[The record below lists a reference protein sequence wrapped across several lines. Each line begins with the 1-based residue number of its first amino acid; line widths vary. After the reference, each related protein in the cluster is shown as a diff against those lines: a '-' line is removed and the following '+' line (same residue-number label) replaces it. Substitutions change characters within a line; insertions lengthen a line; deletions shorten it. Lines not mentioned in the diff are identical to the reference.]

1 MKRKSKAIL
10 STLAAMTL
18 AMSSCPGILPEAS
31 PLPSISLVAEAA
43 ATKYYKVN
51 VTGGT
56 LSNGK
61 TSGSAK
67 ESQYITVTADAAP
80 EGKKFSHWERNG
92 QEASTDSTY
101 SFRMPSSAVNLEAVF
116 VDEEKYIYPGGRA
129 IIESAKSN
137 KTTGKLTFT
146 AALNIPSD
154 CTFVKGG
161 LVATNDHNVGSAVSA
176 YTATYV
182 KLATKGTEKTKS
194 LKYTWTK
201 GSVTEDQIWY
211 VRAYLV
217 YKDADGEEITVY
229 GDCVKYGLNGD
240 MSNENGAFFDE
251 TTGIMTLKG
260 HVTDYDIR
268 YYKYNSNLTE
278 IYAEPGTVLPE
289 SCDSLFS
296 STSAKKIDISN
307 ADTSN
312 AKDMQYMFAW
322 NYSLEELNV
331 SGIDT
336 SNVTNMR
343 YMFASCSKLETLDLS
358 SFDTSNVE
366 NMEYM
371 FYYSSNLKS
380 IDVSNFD
387 TGNVTTMYEMFYYC
401 PSLEELDVSDW
412 DTSNVTDM
420 SSMFYYNQKL
430 TDIDISG
437 WDLSSL
443 ENAYYM
449 FYECESISSV
459 DLECFDLS
467 NLESASYMFGYCKN
481 LKTVKF
487 GEATR
492 SNLRWINGMFFGC
505 ESLES
510 ADISDLDI
518 SSVTSLYGM
527 FCNCKQL
534 TSIDISSF
542 DTGNVTDMS
551 SMFASC
557 SSLESID
564 FGDFDTSNVKD
575 MSYMFSDCNSLE
587 DLDLSSFDTSNV
599 TDMLFMFAGCK
610 KLESLDLNSFDTSSV
625 TKMGEMFFGCASLKG
640 LDLRSFDTSNVI
652 NMEGMFCFCSNLENL
667 DISSFNTS
675 KVTKMR
681 EMFRGCTVLP
691 YVNLSSFDM
700 SNVTNYT
707 DMFSASPLLLANCN
721 SYYAQYLTKGYQTT
735 IRTIFTPSENAK
747 TVIVSVGDRSE
758 EFNIEDIPDYSYS
771 PDKKDLSYS
780 FVSNRTKSTDYFR
793 IKVLDA
799 EGRTLPFNN
808 SYGKPYSYCTSE
820 CSLSDITRNIY
831 RVTKVV
837 GDQSTYT
844 DYNTA
849 KSHPMDKMLLGDMT
863 LPEGYK
869 LVGWEVKCSAWSEDY
884 SSIYT
889 LTDNRSFWTY
899 LDTTGDTTFTA
910 ILAEKEHTVP
920 VTLPLNTPTA
930 GHYEYD
936 DYDLFAFTA
945 EEAGTYVFTP
955 DSPKFIFANLYA
967 DAEMQDFIVSNNNGN
982 GYGKF
987 RVQVDLEKG
996 QTVYLRP
1003 VGNNVVTDIFDY
1015 TVNVRKM
1022 RDEPVKTF
1030 TLALDGT
1037 ETGHYEDCEE
1047 YDIFSFT
1054 AEEDGVYLFTGENTE
1069 GGICGELYNDA
1080 ELTDSISSYYGDSG
1094 PFTIRAELTAGQTV
1108 YLRPTGY
1115 NSYESCDYTVSIA
1128 KKVIVAREAIALT
1141 LDTETEGNFEDI
1153 DDYDRFSF
1161 TAEEDGTYIFKGTT
1175 SQMRDI
1181 YGYLYSDEAMTES
1194 FDIDGGYPSWTDYY
1208 VYFTIRVDLT
1218 AGQTVYLKPAIDDGN
1233 GSCDYTVSVKKWEL
1247 DAIEMTLDTPIPG
1260 HFENSDEFDSFS
1272 FTAPSEGTYIFTSDC
1287 YYDTFGYLFSDEG
1300 LKEMLALN
1308 DDDGGN
1314 GQFRIEYYLE
1324 EGQTVYLLPI
1334 RYNWG
1339 DSCDYTVTVEKCLE
1353 PLDIYSIEE
1362 LDATISID
1370 PAKESE
1376 KTNFSCNSST
1386 AYVKI
1391 DGYDT
1396 VDDSSVT
1403 VTYGIDLELDPN
1415 EAEYEI
1421 VLYDGSGNG
1430 IISVNNYSLVKSVN
1444 FTVFS
1449 DCAYIKITRLD
1460 GEAIGNAT
1468 IEYTYLG
1475 RYSSGDYR

>member
-1 MKRKSKAIL
+1 MKRKSKAII
-10 STLAAMTL
+10 SALAAMTVAL
-18 AMSSCPGILPEAS
+18 SSCPGILPET
-31 PLPSISLVAEAA
+31 LPMPSTALVAEAA
-43 ATKYYKVN
+43 TRYYKVN

-67 ESQYITVTADAAP
+67 ESQYITVTADTAP

-92 QEASTDSTY
+92 QEASTEPTY
-101 SFRMPSSAVNLEAVF
+101 SFRMPGSAVNLEAVF

-129 IIESAKSN
+129 IIESANANKS
-137 KTTGKLTFT
+137 TRKLTFS

-161 LVATNDHNVGSAVSA
+161 LVATNDNNVGSAVST

-182 KLATKGTEKTKS
+182 KQATKGTAKTKS

-201 GSVTEDQIWY
+201 GNVTEDQIWY

-229 GDCVKYGLNGD
+229 SDCVKYGLNGD

-251 TTGIMTLKG
+251 TTGVMTLRG

-412 DTSNVTDM
+412 DTSNVTNM
-420 SSMFYYNQKL
+420 AYMFYHNQKL
-430 TDIDISG
+430 TDIDISS

-449 FYECESISSV
+449 FYECESITSV
-459 DLECFDLS
+459 DLEGFDLS

-481 LKTVKF
+481 LKTVKL

-510 ADISDLDI
+510 VDISDLDT
-518 SSVTSLYGM
+518 SSVSSLYGM

-557 SSLESID
+557 LSLESID

-587 DLDLSSFDTSNV
+587 DLDLSSFDTTNV

-625 TKMGEMFFGCASLKG
+625 TKMGEMFYGCTNLKG

-652 NMEGMFCFCSNLENL
+652 TMEGMFCFCSNLENL

-675 KVTKMR
+675 KVTKMK

-691 YVNLSSFDM
+691 YVDLSSFDM
-700 SNVTNYT
+700 SNVTSFT
-707 DMFSASPLLLANCN
+707 DMFIDSPLLLANCN
-721 SYYAQYLTKGYQTT
+721 SYYSQYLTKGYQTT

-747 TVIVSVGDRSE
+747 TVVVSVGDKSE

-799 EGRTLPFNN
+799 DGRTLPFNN
-808 SYGKPYSYCTSE
+808 SNDKPYNYCTSE
-820 CSLSDITRNIY
+820 RSLSDITRNIY
-831 RVTKVV
+831 RVTRVV
-837 GDQSTYT
+837 GDTSTYT
-844 DYNTA
+844 EYKTT
-849 KSHPMDKMLLGDMT
+849 KSHQLNRALLGNMA

-869 LVGWEVKCSAWSEDY
+869 LVGWEVKCSAWSEGY
-884 SSIYT
+884 SSIHT
-889 LTDNRSFWTY
+889 LGENESFWTY
-899 LDTTGDTTFTA
+899 PDTTGDTTFTA

-920 VTLPLNTPTA
+920 VTLSLNTPTA
-930 GHYEYD
+930 GHYECD
-936 DYDLFAFTA
+936 DYDTFTFTA
-945 EEAGTYVFTP
+945 EEAGTYVFT
-955 DSPKFIFANLYA
+955 SEGGYRLTGCLYS
-967 DAEMQDFIVSNNNGN
+967 DAAMTDLIASDDYSNGSSN
-982 GYGKF
+982 F
-987 RVQVDLEKG
+987 RVKVTLAAG
-996 QTVYLRP
+996 QTVYMKNEEYYG
-1003 VGNNVVTDIFDY
+1003 VSSIYDY
-1015 TVNVRKM
+1015 TVKVRKM
-1022 RDEPVKTF
+1022 SSEPVKTY

-1037 ETGHYEDCEE
+1037 TTGHYEDCEE
-1047 YDIFSFT
+1047 YDIFTFT
-1054 AEEDGVYLFTGENTE
+1054 AEEDGVYLFTGENAG

-1094 PFTIRAELTAGQTV
+1094 SFTIRAELTAGQTV

-1115 NSYESCDYTVSIA
+1115 NSYESCDYTVSVA

-1218 AGQTVYLKPAIDDGN
+1218 AGQTVYLKPVIDDGY
-1233 GSCDYTVSVKKWEL
+1233 GSCDYTVSVKKRNAV
-1247 DAIEMTLDTPIPG
+1247 AIEMTLNTPIPG
-1260 HFENSDEFDSFS
+1260 HFENSDEFDFFS

-1300 LKEMLALN
+1300 LKEILALN

-1314 GQFRIEYYLE
+1314 GQFKIECHLE

-1421 VLYDGSGNG
+1421 VLYDASGNG
-1430 IISVNNYSLVKSVN
+1430 IISVNNCSVVKNVN
-1444 FTVFS
+1444 FTVYG

-1460 GEAIGNAT
+1460 GEAIGDAT
-1468 IEYTYLG
+1468 LEYTYLG
-1475 RYSSGDYR
+1475 RYSSGGYR